1 MTESV
6 VPEEENSMEI
16 ETYPAW
22 ADDDEQRR
30 AFVLEAI
37 GAAACEMDAQAL
49 GQMVVDLAEV
59 LRTGVP
65 PVKVKRLK
73 PLP

>member
-1 MTESV
+1 MTDSATPV
-6 VPEEENSMEI
+6 EEGPLEL

-30 AFVLEAI
+30 AFALECI
-37 GAAACEMDAQAL
+37 GGAASEMDAQAL
-49 GQMVVDLAEV
+49 GQMIIDLAEL

-73 PLP
+73 PVS